1 MRWTVDRAISLLAG
15 SFILLS
21 LALGRFH
28 HKRWRLMTVAIGANM
43 ILRAVVGWCPSSLAL
58 RRLGVPETWATAGPG
73 TVGPPEPTAVQPM
86 VPADDE
92 VLLTAR

>member
-15 SFILLS
+15 TCIVLS

-28 HKRWRLMTVAIGANM
+28 HRRWRLMTMLIGANM

-58 RRLGVPETWATAGPG
+58 RKLGVPETWATAGPAG
-73 TVGPPEPTAVQPM
+73 TPEPDAVQPTARE
-86 VPADDE
+86 PE
-92 VLLTAR
+92 VLVTAR